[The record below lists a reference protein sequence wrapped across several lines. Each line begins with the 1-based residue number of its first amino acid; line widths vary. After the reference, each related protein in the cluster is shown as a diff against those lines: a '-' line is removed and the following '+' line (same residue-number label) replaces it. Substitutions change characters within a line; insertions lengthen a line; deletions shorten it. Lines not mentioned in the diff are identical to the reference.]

1 MVITGKKSVGRIYQ
15 HTVWQLTGVHT
26 VPFARNRRHLSESQ
40 LRIEDKYLE
49 MIQFVCDTTHMYFSY
64 TYDLTHGLQRLHTAG
79 EAFYKETLYKRMD
92 RRFCWNRHFLAGPAR
107 IGDLGQY
114 LLPLMAGFVE
124 IAGSVDVNGHTVEV
138 TLISR
143 RAVQRAGTRF
153 NRRGVDRG
161 GSVAN
166 FVETEQIAQVDGDYH
181 LAYMQTRG
189 SVPLFWTQTPTLR
202 YKPPVE
208 IQASE
213 DHELAARRHFTEQL
227 RRYGKQSVINL
238 TNATGHEGYL
248 NRVFGDMMS
257 KIQSP
262 YVCARA
268 RRCSDRSLPFLSPQ
282 LTCSPHFRH

>member
-1 MVITGKKSVGRIYQ
+1 
-15 HTVWQLTGVHT
+15 
-26 VPFARNRRHLSESQ
+26 
-40 LRIEDKYLE
+40 
-49 MIQFVCDTTHMYFSY
+49 
-64 TYDLTHGLQRLHTAG
+64 
-79 EAFYKETLYKRMD
+79 
-92 RRFCWNRHFLAGPAR
+92 
-107 IGDLGQY
+107 
-114 LLPLMAGFVE
+114 MAGFVE

-257 KIQSP
+257 KLQSP

-268 RRCSDRSLPFLSPQ
+268 RRCSDRSLPFLSPR